1 MGCGASN
8 NNVVKTPTRD
18 ATVATALTTKMT
30 NANVSYIT
38 TGILFHLKFIFDICL
53 LSSFVHLVP
62 TTNATKILIASHT
75 TQQKISERLRQGLLD
90 QGLSCYLLNENTP
103 QSLNTRAKI
112 IQWCDVFIIVI
123 SRLYQRTSFCLEA
136 LNYAKDIH
144 KPIISVLAETTF
156 RPYGALGA
164 ISASAIRSIVLN
176 NETSFKHAVSEI
188 TNSARNEMT
197 NKINDNHTISRLPQE
212 SSTCTVLICTTD
224 DGNIVGQLVYESL
237 TATQSSIII
246 ENLSKPN
253 AACSVAKCT
262 VFVPILTPQLEQT
275 TLSRV
280 AFEQARLLYKPIIP
294 VIAIKKWRPE
304 GWLGLI
310 ITGRVFFRIFD
321 QETAY
326 KPFYDSN
333 RITDLRVAIEIACQ
347 PVPSE
352 TEREEIEKN
361 ALQKE
366 LDECKSKLSTWPPK
380 RKSRVIDSM
389 KARQPVRIQLQ
400 EPHADS
406 YFDHTHHSIARMTF
420 RAPPAI
426 VDQYGLPKR
435 QPLDCMI
442 SYQWNKQDF
451 VREIYEDFHM
461 RNVQVWFDIW
471 GAMQGST
478 NDAMA
483 TGVECAKVMLVFL
496 SKEYIESTNC
506 QLEFRYAV
514 QRGKAFVILRT
525 EPNIIIQQWMLEAI
539 EGFPQYDVYSY
550 NVLEQPINGVPMI
563 DVIVQAVRSLAQAQ
577 PADPVDDCSAEI
589 FELRSLLD
597 DARDALSVQTGVERY
612 KICTRCG
619 QQYDDYS
626 KDGCKK
632 HSAYFL
638 GGGGGLLEDQWVCC
652 RQQTADSP
660 GCIPCEHI
668 DQPRVFVE
676 DPNYGTSTWKPA

>member
-8 NNVVKTPTRD
+8 ND
-18 ATVATALTTKMT
+18 VATSPTHAFSFATSPNTKMT
-30 NANVSYIT
+30 NANTSHVTNI
-38 TGILFHLKFIFDICL
+38 
-53 LSSFVHLVP
+53 P
-62 TTNATKILIASHT
+62 TTNTTKILIASHT
-75 TQQKISERLRQGLLD
+75 TQQTISERLRQGLVD
-90 QGLSCYLLNENTP
+90 QDLSCYLLNENTP
-103 QSLNTRAKI
+103 QSLSARANV
-112 IQWCDVFIIVI
+112 IQWCDVFIVVI
-123 SRLYQRTSFCLEA
+123 SRLYQRTPFCMEV
-136 LNYAKDIH
+136 LNYAKDLH
-144 KPIISVLAETTF
+144 KPIISILAETTF

-176 NETSFKHAVSEI
+176 NDTSFIHAVSEI
-188 TNSARNEMT
+188 TNSARNVVANNKNAAKVMDLSEM
-197 NKINDNHTISRLPQE
+197 NDNHTISTFPQG

-224 DGNIVGQLVYESL
+224 DGNVVGQLVYESL
-237 TATQSSIII
+237 TSTQSSVIV
-246 ENLSKPN
+246 ENLLKPN
-253 AACSVAKCT
+253 ATCSVAKCT

-275 TLSRV
+275 SLCRA
-280 AFEQARLLYKPIIP
+280 AFEQARLLSKPIIP

-310 ITGRVFFRIFD
+310 IAGRVFFRIFD

-333 RITDLRVAIEIACQ
+333 CITDLRVAIETACQ

-352 TEREEIEKN
+352 TEREKIEKN

-366 LDECKSKLSTWPPK
+366 LEECKSKLSRWPPK

-406 YFDHTHHSIARMTF
+406 YFDHTHHSITRMTF
-420 RAPPAI
+420 KAPPSI

-435 QPLDCMI
+435 RPLDCMI
-442 SYQWNKQDF
+442 SYQWNKQDL

-461 RNVQVWFDIW
+461 RNVQTWFDIW

-514 QRGKAFVILRT
+514 YRGKAFVILRT
-525 EPNIIIQQWMLEAI
+525 EPNILMEQWMLEAI
-539 EGFPQYDVYSY
+539 QGFPQYDVYSY

-563 DVIVQAVRSLAQAQ
+563 DVIVQAVRNLAQVQ
-577 PADPVDDCSAEI
+577 PPDPVDDCSAEL

-597 DARDALSVQTGVERY
+597 DARDALSAKTGVARY
-612 KICTRCG
+612 KTCTRCG

-660 GCIPCEHI
+660 GCMPCEHI
-668 DQPRVFVE
+668 DQPRAFVE
-676 DPNYGTSTWKPA
+676 DPHYGTSTWKPA